1 MANINAPF
9 GLVPEGNL
17 AGGLSTV
24 PVNMYYIPSTDSNA
38 YYVGSPVIPLAGA
51 DTNGVPG
58 VIVGN
63 GTDVYVGVITAI
75 LPVGLGISQ
84 QGTTLALEQVSIPAT
99 KTRDYYVLVADNPHQ
114 IFEVQGDA
122 TATNQTAANANK
134 NCSLTITAPS
144 PASAPQ
150 SATVVSSS
158 TIATNNTLNIRLMGL
173 ARRPGNAFG
182 AYAVWRCKIN
192 LHAYANAA
200 TGI

>member
-1 MANINAPF
+1 MANVNAPF

-17 AGGLSTV
+17 AGSLTTV
-24 PVNMYYIPSTDSNA
+24 PVNMYYIVSTDPNA
-38 YYVGSPVIPLAGA
+38 YYVGSPVIPAATA

-63 GTDVYVGVITAI
+63 GTDVYVGVVTAI
-75 LPVGLGISQ
+75 LPVPLGISQ
-84 QGTTLALEQVSIPAT
+84 QGNPLALEQVSIPAT
-99 KTRDYYVLVADNPHQ
+99 KNRDYYVLVADNPLQ
-114 IFEVQGDA
+114 IFEVQGDG
-122 TATNQTAANANK
+122 TATNQVSTKANN

-144 PASAPQ
+144 PASAAQ

-173 ARRPGNAFG
+173 ARRPGNTFG